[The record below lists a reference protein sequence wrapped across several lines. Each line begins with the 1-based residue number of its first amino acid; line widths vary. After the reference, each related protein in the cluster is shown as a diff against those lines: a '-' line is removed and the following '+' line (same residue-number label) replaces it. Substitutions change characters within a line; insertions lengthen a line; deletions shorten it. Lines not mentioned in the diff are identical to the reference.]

1 MVIKISK
8 DKKKQ
13 EIKVLSDMCE
23 STLKK
28 NPSGNIMEFISR
40 KENIQSAKL
49 MNWGVTTVIALIAN
63 NMMFEWSF
71 DEVSKE
77 DAEKTLEVLTM
88 MLKRL
93 QEFI

>member
-23 STLKK
+23 STLKQ

-49 MNWGVTTVIALIAN
+49 MNWGVTTVVALIAN

-71 DEVSKE
+71 EDVSKE
-77 DAEKTLEVLTM
+77 DAMKTVEVLTKI
-88 MLKRL
+88 LKDL
-93 QEFI
+93 QELI